1 MPKAEYD
8 KSPRTKKLL
17 ANAIMELAETMPVSK
32 IKITDICAKAE
43 LNRLSFYYHFSD
55 KYDLI
60 AWIFTREFNIQ
71 AEKSTTI
78 NSEEMICRM
87 LRKIE
92 ENKKFFK
99 NVYDDNNQNNL
110 ADYEVKMYLE
120 MEEKILK
127 KYLGKEELDEE
138 LLYDLRSYSYS
149 CIMHTKEWIT
159 DREKMSAETFARRM
173 YNDMPD
179 ILKEAYS
186 NIK

>member
-17 ANAIMELAETMPVSK
+17 ANAFMELAETMPVSR
-32 IKITDICAKAE
+32 IKITDICEKAE
-43 LNRLSFYYHFSD
+43 LNRQSFYYHFSD

-71 AEKSTTI
+71 AKKSDTI

-87 LRKIE
+87 LHKIE

-99 NVYDDNNQNNL
+99 NVYEDNTQNNL

-120 MEEKILK
+120 MEEEILK
-127 KYLGKEELDEE
+127 KYLNTKKLDSE
-138 LLYDLRSYSYS
+138 LLYDLKSYSFS

-159 DREKMSAETFARRM
+159 DREKMSVETFARRM
-173 YNDMPD
+173 YRDMPD
-179 ILKEAYS
+179 ILKEAYA
-186 NIK
+186 NMK